1 MFDYT
6 AYIHKMIHI
15 RGQYTTN
22 ELDELDTLK
31 SRSQSLQESLDSNYH
46 NYTIFAVTS
55 FNYCCWYIHDVL
67 KIILYDFCYD
77 KII

>member
-1 MFDYT
+1 MFDYI
-6 AYIHKMIHI
+6 AYIHKNDSSI

-55 FNYCCWYIHDVL
+55 LLITVVGISIMSS
-67 KIILYDFCYD
+67 K
-77 KII
+77 

>member
-1 MFDYT
+1 MFDYI
-6 AYIHKMIHI
+6 AYIHKNDSSI

-31 SRSQSLQESLDSNYH
+31 SRSQSLQESPDSNYH

-55 FNYCCWYIHDVL
+55 LLITVVGISMMSS
-67 KIILYDFCYD
+67 K
-77 KII
+77 